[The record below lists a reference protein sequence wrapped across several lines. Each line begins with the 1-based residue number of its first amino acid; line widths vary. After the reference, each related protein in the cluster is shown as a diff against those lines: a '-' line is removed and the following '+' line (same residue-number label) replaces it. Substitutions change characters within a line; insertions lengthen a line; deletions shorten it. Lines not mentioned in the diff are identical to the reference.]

1 MIIFSSIIYD
11 NIMFTIS
18 TSNKEVTASMWRL
31 PQPFA
36 RYQNM
41 LQTFQG
47 FNICNFANNIV
58 CGDVLNLRNWSD

>member
-18 TSNKEVTASMWRL
+18 TSNKEVIASMWRL

-58 CGDVLNLRNWSD
+58 CGYV